1 MNKKLRFQTALVGDQ
16 WKQNVEI
23 SISDEGLVKSIECD
37 VEGGVF
43 EKLIAL
49 PGMVNVHSH
58 AFQRGFAG
66 LSEYRTATNDSFW
79 TWRKLMY
86 DFVHRLTPGEVYII
100 AKQLYREMLT
110 AGYTWVGEFH
120 YIHNE
125 AGGAAYANPGE
136 MSDAIFR
143 AAADTGIGLCHLPVL
158 YQRGGFE
165 DEPIV
170 AGQDRFVL
178 STDRFCELVDQCHT
192 KSKTLTNVE
201 VGIAIHSLRAASI
214 EEALTA
220 IDHVRKV
227 EAKIP
232 IHIHVAEQT
241 AEIEA
246 CVEAHGK
253 RSVEFLYDNLPVDE
267 HWCLIHATHL
277 NDSELQQIAKSK
289 AVVGLCPT
297 TEANLGDGIFQAE
310 EFLAANGRFSIGS
323 DSHCSIDLRE
333 ELRIL
338 EYGQRLTTRR
348 RAILGSDDLSVGRN
362 LYCQA
367 AKGGAQAVG
376 INAGEI
382 AIGKRADFTLIDPMH
397 PSIGDVH
404 GDRILDRLVFTNIG
418 NPVAG
423 VVVGGRL
430 LAPALA
436 ESI

>member
-1 MNKKLRFQTALVGDQ
+1 MSKQFRFETALVGDQ

-23 SISDEGLVKSIECD
+23 AISDDGLIERIDCQIA
-37 VEGGVF
+37 GGVF
-43 EKLIAL
+43 DKLIAV

-86 DFVHRLTPGEVYII
+86 DFVQRLTPDEVYTI
-100 AKQLYREMLT
+100 AKQLYREMLA

-120 YIHNE
+120 YVHNE
-125 AGGAAYANPGE
+125 AGGKTYDNLSE

-165 DEPIV
+165 NEPI
-170 AGQDRFVL
+170 APGQDRFVL
-178 STDRFCELVDQCHT
+178 NTDQFCQLVNQCHE
-192 KSKTLTNVE
+192 KSVTLDNVKT
-201 VGIAIHSLRAASI
+201 GIAIHSLRATSCEAALKVINHARDI
-214 EEALTA
+214 EAA
-220 IDHVRKV
+220 
-227 EAKIP
+227 IP

-241 AEIEA
+241 AEIDA
-246 CVEAHGK
+246 CVKSNGK
-253 RSVEFLYDNLPVDE
+253 RSVQFLYDHLPVDQ

-277 NDSELQQIAKSK
+277 NDKELQQIVKSK

-297 TEANLGDGIFQAE
+297 TEANLGDGIFRAE
-310 EFLAANGRFSIGS
+310 EFLAAEGRFSLGS
-323 DSHCSIDLRE
+323 DSHCSVDLRE

-348 RAILGSDDLSVGRN
+348 RAILGSDQVSVGRN
-362 LYCQA
+362 LYCRA
-367 AKGGAQAVG
+367 AKGGAQAIG

-382 AIGKRADFTLIDPMH
+382 AVGKRADFTLIDPIH
-397 PSIGDVH
+397 PAIGDVQA
-404 GDRILDRLVFTNIG
+404 DRILDRFIFTNVG

-430 LAPALA
+430 LNANLD
-436 ESI
+436 SN